1 MEQLYEL
8 GYYTL
13 AGNAETPRDCIDD
26 VKEAERLG
34 LGTSFLSERMNF
46 KEAATIC
53 GAVGALSNTL
63 GIATSATNPNTRS
76 PIVTATMCATMNR
89 LTNGRFSLGLGSG
102 FPLVMKGWGLV
113 PNTME
118 RTTDYVNIIRRL
130 LRGETIKDHDG
141 PAGKYPLLKLMANSV
156 NDEVPIMS
164 VAIGETVIEWA
175 GSFLDGV
182 MLHTFFTDETLAR
195 VSKAARQS
203 AERAGRDPE
212 KLRVWS
218 ILSVVQDTMSHDEQ
232 LLKVVARMATYL
244 QVYGDILVK
253 TNRWDPAVLKAFR
266 EDAMVANFNKPI
278 DDHST
283 TSAELEHIASL
294 IPQEWLNASAM
305 GTPQQIARRIVD
317 QFDCGADGVILH
329 GVRPCELENV
339 LTAYRAIR
347 PSEKFSGRVANPAR

>member
-13 AGNAETPRDCIDD
+13 AGNAEKPRDCIDD

-53 GAVGALSNTL
+53 GAVGAVSSTL
-63 GIATSATNPNTRS
+63 GIATSATNANTRS
-76 PIVTATMCATMNR
+76 PMVTATMCATMNR
-89 LTNGRFSLGLGSG
+89 LTNGRFSLGLGTG
-102 FPLVMKGWGLV
+102 VPNIMREWGLT

-118 RTTDYVNIIRRL
+118 RTADYVNIIRRL
-130 LRGETIKDHDG
+130 LRGEVVKDHDG
-141 PAGKYPLLKLMANSV
+141 PAGKYPKLKLMANSV

-164 VAIGETVIEWA
+164 VAIGETMIERA
-175 GSFLDGV
+175 GGLLDGV
-182 MLHTFFTDETLAR
+182 MLHTFFADETLAR
-195 VSKAARQS
+195 VTKMARQS
-203 AERAGRDPE
+203 AEKAGRDPE
-212 KLRVWS
+212 KLRIWS

-253 TNRWDPAVLKAFR
+253 TNRWNPAVLKAFR
-266 EDAMVANFNKPI
+266 EDSMVANFGKLI

-283 TSAELEHIASL
+283 TSAQLEHVATL
-294 IPQEWLNASAM
+294 IPQEWLDASAM

-339 LTAYRAIR
+339 LAAYRAVR
-347 PSEKFSGRVANPAR
+347 PSEKFIGRVANPAK